1 MPYMPEN
8 QAKIMRVLPWVLG
21 PIGTLVTMKWAA
33 IVQLYLAVAAIL
45 QYAQTALWF
54 QPAMRRWL
62 GLPPLVP
69 VDPRLGQP
77 RVSPFSNV
85 RSNNNNSSGGVQYQ
99 APRTINTT
107 ASEASTQKPVGPSE
121 QDGVNP
127 FAYFKNMANNVQSS
141 FKDAKGTVTGKVG
154 DYTQSTAA
162 KKKQAQRA
170 DYQKRMS
177 KHADS
182 QFWNKAQEQRKQRGG
197 SKK

>member
-1 MPYMPEN
+1 MPEN
-8 QAKIMRVLPWVLG
+8 QAKIMKVLPWVLG

-45 QYAQTALWF
+45 QYAQTSLWY
-54 QPAMRRWL
+54 QPVIRRWV

-69 VDPRLGQP
+69 VDPRLQP

-85 RSNNNNSSGGVQYQ
+85 RGNNSSGGVQYQ

-107 ASEASTQKPVGPSE
+107 ASEAGIQKPVGPSE

-127 FAYFKNMANNVQSS
+127 FAYFKNMANKVQSG
-141 FKDAKGTVTGKVG
+141 FKDASGTMSGTIG
-154 DYTQSTAA
+154 DYTQTNVA

-170 DYQKRMS
+170 EYQKRMG

-182 QFWNKAQEQRKQRGG
+182 KFWNKAQEQRKQRGTA
-197 SKK
+197 KK